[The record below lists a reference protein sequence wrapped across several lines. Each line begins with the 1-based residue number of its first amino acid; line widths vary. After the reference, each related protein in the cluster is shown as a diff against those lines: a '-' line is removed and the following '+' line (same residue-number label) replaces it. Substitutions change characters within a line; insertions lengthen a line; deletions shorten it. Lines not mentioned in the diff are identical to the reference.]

1 MTSNLIKFKKYEL
14 QYYPCDSTRHQN
26 DNYMITT
33 NENFTNKNE
42 QYHLLYSRLL
52 PTSTK
57 TSIKTLK

>member
-33 NENFTNKNE
+33 NENFTNKTDNTTYCTAGCYLH
-42 QYHLLYSRLL
+42 QPKPR
-52 PTSTK
+52 
-57 TSIKTLK
+57 